1 MQNNPKDPTP
11 RHSGGSGNVT
21 YIGGG
26 GGSYG
31 SKAPQGF
38 APRDTFEMSNPSREE
53 IDAKLSATEARIET
67 AMARMDTRI
76 DTLGVKLDSA
86 MAVMNAKLDHLPS
99 TWVLVTT
106 VFGAFV
112 ATIAAV
118 IGLLSYGGER
128 FDSGSQI
135 ATQIME
141 TRALTDANA
150 KQIKDVSDRLDALPD
165 KILDAIEKRN
175 RVDQAPGDGG
185 GQ

>member
-38 APRDTFEMSNPSREE
+38 APRDTLEMSNPSREE
-53 IDAKLSATEARIET
+53 IDAKLSATEARIEAT
-67 AMARMDTRI
+67 VARLESKVDASLAKMDASLANMMAKI
-76 DTLGVKLDSA
+76 
-86 MAVMNAKLDHLPS
+86 DHLPS
-99 TWVLVTT
+99 RWELLIT
-106 VFGAFV
+106 
-112 ATIAAV
+112 V
-118 IGLLSYGGER
+118 IGGIVGVVGLTFAALSFGGDR

-141 TRALTDANA
+141 TRSLSDENA
-150 KQIKDVSDRLDALPD
+150 RQIKDVSDRLDALPD